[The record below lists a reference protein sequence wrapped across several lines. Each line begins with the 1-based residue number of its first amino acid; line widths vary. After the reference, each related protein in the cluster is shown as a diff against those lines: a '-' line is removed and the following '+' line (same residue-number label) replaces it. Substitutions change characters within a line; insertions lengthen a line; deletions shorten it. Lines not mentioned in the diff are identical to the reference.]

1 MNKKYS
7 KILTDDTDISCI
19 TNIGDLNRYKM
30 LNKFTN
36 VYNCKVNY

>member
-1 MNKKYS
+1 MNKKNYN
-7 KILTDDTDISCI
+7 ITDDTDISCI
-19 TNIGDLNRYKM
+19 TNIGDLNRCKM